1 MLWQM
6 LSNLLVCSIAAAV
19 FQPVAGRICNVSDA
33 YDFSYG
39 IANAADCT
47 VLEVQHSVAL
57 TATSFSASSLTVD
70 NQNLTIQSN
79 TTSPEVIF
87 DFGSYALNSKIFV
100 TGVSTFTFQ
109 DMTLQNYAST
119 TVQNGS
125 VNSFLPLFNVEST
138 AQMHIRNVRFLV
150 DAGRCS
156 LDPDYVSELAT
167 PRTSW

>member
-1 MLWQM
+1 MRF
-6 LSNLLVCSIAAAV
+6 NLLVFFIAAAV
-19 FQPVAGRICNVSDA
+19 AHPVAGRICNVNDA

-47 VLEVQHSVAL
+47 VLELQNSVAL

-79 TTSPEVIF
+79 TSSPEVIF
-87 DFGSYALNSKIFV
+87 DFGSYALNGKIFV
-100 TGVSTFTFQ
+100 TGLSTFSFQ
-109 DMTLQNYAST
+109 DMTLQSYAST

-125 VNSFLPLFNVEST
+125 LNTFLPLFNVEST
-138 AQMHIRNVRFLV
+138 AQMHISNVRFLV
-150 DAGRCS
+150 DADRCS
-156 LDPDYVSELAT
+156 VDPDYATELAT